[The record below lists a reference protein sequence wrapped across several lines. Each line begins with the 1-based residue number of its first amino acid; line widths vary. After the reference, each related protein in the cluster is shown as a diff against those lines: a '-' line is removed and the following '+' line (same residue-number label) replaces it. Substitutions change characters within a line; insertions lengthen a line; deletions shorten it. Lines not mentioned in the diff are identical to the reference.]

1 MIDTIIIQTAFLS
14 ETPGNYIDRNCL
26 SPFFHNTDLPCIP
39 LLLENEIQNEI
50 VKKLIQLI
58 HLFDSKSDFFE
69 LKVKSLILDC
79 FYQLLLEN
87 KNKFKNH
94 CPSSQEA
101 LRRLRIM
108 LDYIHEHFNQPF
120 SLTGL
125 ANHTLLS
132 RES

>member
-14 ETPGNYIDRNCL
+14 KTPGNDIDRNCL

-50 VKKLIQLI
+50 VKNLIQLV

-87 KNKFKNH
+87 KINLKTIAHPARKLFAGSGLCGTISMNI
-94 CPSSQEA
+94 ST
-101 LRRLRIM
+101 
-108 LDYIHEHFNQPF
+108 
-120 SLTGL
+120 SLFL
-125 ANHTLLS
+125 
-132 RES
+132 